1 MRPRQAGVTL
11 IEVLIAVTL
20 LSLLSLAMLF
30 AMRVG
35 FSAYAKTNDKL
46 MANRKVAGAQR
57 ILEDELEGLIPAMP
71 PCAGNGEGAGAP
83 TFVLFQGEPQMM
95 RLVSA
100 YSLQQAWRGQ
110 PQLLELFV
118 IPGDQGR
125 GVRLVVN
132 ETPYSSKIGGKV
144 CTGIG
149 SAAAGPAVQFTPA
162 TAGPQSFVLAD
173 QLAFCRF
180 SYRVP
185 PQASAPNQPSPAVWS
200 PSGTGRGWPQAIRIE
215 MAPLEPD
222 PSRLQPI
229 TVTAPIYI
237 HRSPQITY
245 VDKMPH

>member
-57 ILEDELEGLIPAMP
+57 ILEDELEGLIPVMP
-71 PCAGNGEGAGAP
+71 PCAGLGQGVGAP
-83 TFVLFQGEPQMM
+83 TFVLFQGEPHMM
-95 RLVSA
+95 RLVST

-110 PQLLELFV
+110 PQLLELFI

-132 ETPYSSKIGGKV
+132 ETPYSPLLGGKV

-149 SAAAGPAVQFTPA
+149 SGDTGPVVLFTPVS
-162 TAGPQSFVLAD
+162 AGPQSFVLAD

-180 SYRVP
+180 SYLLP
-185 PQASAPNQPSPAVWS
+185 PKTPIPGQPPTPVWS
-200 PSGTGRGWPQAIRIE
+200 ASGTGRGWPQAIRIE

-229 TVTAPIYI
+229 TVTAPIYL
-237 HRSPQITY
+237 HRSPLITY
-245 VDKMPH
+245 VDKMDN